1 MRTKIYVCLAVL
13 LLLLSNGSG
22 AFAQPTADEIRTQVR
37 ELLNEFDSF
46 KDSAEFKQCV
56 YGCGKSNPGK
66 MWNVKRKALQDQMS
80 PQLDA
85 PVMLKAALG
94 EMWQMGMDYA
104 KGKTQEAKEL
114 RGGIE
119 KALVQQ

>member
-1 MRTKIYVCLAVL
+1 MMTRIGVFLLACFMTFM
-13 LLLLSNGSG
+13 STG
-22 AFAQPTADEIRTQVR
+22 ATAQAQPTADEVRAQVR
-37 ELLNEFDSF
+37 QLLDEFDTF

-80 PQLDA
+80 PQLDV
-85 PVMLKAALG
+85 PVVLKAAPGELHALG
-94 EMWQMGMDYA
+94 MAYA
-104 KGKTQEAKEL
+104 KGRAQEAKEL

-119 KALVQQ
+119 KALEQ